1 LRKETEMKNVRVKV
15 RNSCT
20 GYLWDYA
27 IYDARNRKCLQ
38 YCDWYSSKSKAVRAA
53 KAMAKRI
60 GIPYDKEIIKQHGC

>member
-1 LRKETEMKNVRVKV
+1 MKNVRVKV

-20 GYLWDYA
+20 GDYWDFA

-38 YCDWYSSKSKAVRAA
+38 HFAWYSSKSKAVRAA

-60 GIPYDKEIIKQHGC
+60 GIPYDPEIIKQHGC